1 VVADAGCKVDRLV
14 EDLWAALAPPAD
26 HRKTVGGRQARVLTL
41 EREDAVSG
49 PLTHPP
55 KGGAES
61 EHPSPRVGRMRWPGH
76 ALRAAV
82 GLPAI
87 LAVALSC
94 GGSGPSAQ
102 ASDPASNAL
111 ARGIA
116 AQNANKLDEATKD
129 YFEALSNDPKNKFA
143 YYNLGQIAKNQ
154 NRLQIAEG
162 YYRSALEIDPN
173 YGPALFGL
181 GFVRQAFNSIQEA
194 VDLYTKDIA
203 IEPTNAAAHY
213 NLGILLRIQGKT
225 AQGDAEI
232 ARAIQLDPK
241 LPQPPAP
248 TPTPKP
254 ASPTPTR

>member
-1 VVADAGCKVDRLV
+1 
-14 EDLWAALAPPAD
+14 
-26 HRKTVGGRQARVLTL
+26 
-41 EREDAVSG
+41 
-49 PLTHPP
+49 
-55 KGGAES
+55 
-61 EHPSPRVGRMRWPGH
+61 MRWPGH
-76 ALRAAV
+76 AFRVAV
-82 GLPAI
+82 AFAAI
-87 LAVALSC
+87 LALAAAC
-94 GGSGPSAQ
+94 GGSNPTAQ
-102 ASDPASNAL
+102 ASDPAGEAL

-116 AQNANKLDEATKD
+116 AHNANKLDEAMKD
-129 YFEALSNDPKNKFA
+129 YFEVLANDPKNKFA
-143 YYNLGQIAKNQ
+143 YYNLGQIARAQ
-154 NRLQIAEG
+154 NKLAIAEG
-162 YYRSALEIDPN
+162 YYRSALETDPN

-181 GFVRQAFNSIQEA
+181 GVVRQAFNSVQEA

>member
-1 VVADAGCKVDRLV
+1 M
-14 EDLWAALAPPAD
+14 
-26 HRKTVGGRQARVLTL
+26 H
-41 EREDAVSG
+41 
-49 PLTHPP
+49 
-55 KGGAES
+55 
-61 EHPSPRVGRMRWPGH
+61 WPGRT
-76 ALRAAV
+76 LR
-82 GLPAI
+82 G
-87 LAVALSC
+87 AVALPVILAFAAAC
-94 GGSGPSAQ
+94 AGGGSNTPTKPA
-102 ASDPASNAL
+102 DPVGDAL

-116 AQNANKLDEATKD
+116 AHNANKLDEATKD
-129 YFEALSNDPKNKFA
+129 YFEVLFNDPKNKFA
-143 YYNLGQIAKNQ
+143 YYNLGQIARTQ
-154 NRLQIAEG
+154 NKLAIAEG
-162 YYRSALEIDPN
+162 YYRSALETDPN

-181 GFVRQAFNSIQEA
+181 GVVRQAFNSVQEA

-225 AQGDAEI
+225 ALGDAEI